1 MPDSVSQSPLLYSGS
16 DWDFRI
22 LQRSY
27 DAIERIACEEL
38 GLEVYPNRIEVI
50 TSEQM
55 LDVYTAHGMPLTYRH
70 WSYGKRF
77 LQHES
82 SYRRG
87 YSSLAYE
94 VVINSNPCISYLM
107 EENSATMQ
115 ALVIA
120 HAAFGHNHFFR
131 NNHLFRQWTEA
142 SAILDYLEFA
152 RTYVAS
158 CEDRYGVTAVERVID
173 AAHALS
179 RHGVHRHGGA
189 RPLNLKTDGKRER
202 ERREYDE
209 RVFDDLWRTVPG
221 KPAATEADPIG
232 ERRRKLGLPEENLLY
247 FIEKISPRLQSWER
261 EIIRIVRLIAQ
272 YFYPQPQ
279 AKLMNEGCATW
290 VHQRIM
296 TRLHETGQIDDAAF
310 LEVIHSTSNVI
321 MQPGFDH
328 PAGGPGFNPYALG
341 YAMMTDIARICTEP
355 TAEDREWFPDIAA
368 NGDPVGTLRYAWANF
383 RDESFV
389 LQYLSPAV
397 MRQFRMFR
405 LLDDTQESY
414 LLVDA
419 IHDEAGYRAIRRSLA
434 RSYDPAESD
443 ADVQV
448 VGRGSRR
455 RPPADAAASHPPR
468 PASGAARRGG
478 DPALRRRALGLRS
491 PPAGSRRRYGRGC
504 LPPTAPIRRLRQARR
519 FSRSVR
525 PAYSFR
531 KSPRRCNSGTT
542 LRQNCSNM
550 PGNIVGETTK
560 PSHTPCSKI
569 SCSRSATVIAVP
581 TSSVPAPRLHGRLL
595 QREPFRPHRLI
606 QQILRALHSLRAL

>member
-1 MPDSVSQSPLLYSGS
+1 MTDLLYSGT
-16 DWDFRI
+16 DWDYRI

-38 GLEVYPNRIEVI
+38 GLELYPNRIEVI

-77 LQHES
+77 LQHEN
-82 SYRRG
+82 SYRQG

-152 RTYVAS
+152 RKYVAE
-158 CEDRYGVTAVERVID
+158 CEDRFGVAAVERVLD

-189 RPLNLKTDGKRER
+189 RPLNLRADQRREK
-202 ERREYDE
+202 ERRDYDE
-209 RVFDDLWRTVPG
+209 RMFDDLWRTLPG
-221 KPAATEADPIG
+221 QRVVTDVDQTA

-247 FIEKISPRLQSWER
+247 FIEKVSPKLATWER

-279 AKLMNEGCATW
+279 AKVMNEGCATW

-310 LEVIHSTSNVI
+310 LEVLHSTSNVI

-341 YAMMTDIARICTEP
+341 YAIMSDIERMCVEP
-355 TAEDREWFPDIAA
+355 TEEDRTWFPDIAG
-368 NGDPVGTLRYAWANF
+368 NGDPLGTLRYAWANF
-383 RDESFV
+383 RDESFI
-389 LQYLSPAV
+389 LQFLSPRV
-397 MRQFRMFR
+397 IRQFRMFR
-405 LLDDTQESY
+405 LLDDTSEPT

-419 IHDEAGYRAIRRSLA
+419 IHDEGGYRAIRRSLA
-434 RSYDPAESD
+434 ESYDPGEGD
-443 ADVQV
+443 ADVQIV
-448 VGRGSRR
+448 DVDLAGDRKLVMQHRTRPGQLLASRDADATLR
-455 RPPADAAASHPPR
+455 YVANLWGYEVRLEEIDADTESVLATHTAKPPAA
-468 PASGAARRGG
+468 
-478 DPALRRRALGLRS
+478 
-491 PPAGSRRRYGRGC
+491 
-504 LPPTAPIRRLRQARR
+504 
-519 FSRSVR
+519 
-525 PAYSFR
+525 
-531 KSPRRCNSGTT
+531 
-542 LRQNCSNM
+542 
-550 PGNIVGETTK
+550 
-560 PSHTPCSKI
+560 
-569 SCSRSATVIAVP
+569 
-581 TSSVPAPRLHGRLL
+581 
-595 QREPFRPHRLI
+595 
-606 QQILRALHSLRAL
+606 

>member
-1 MPDSVSQSPLLYSGS
+1 MTHDLLYTGT
-16 DWDFRI
+16 DWDYRT

-77 LQHES
+77 LQHEN
-82 SYRRG
+82 SYRQG

-152 RTYVAS
+152 RKYVGE
-158 CEDRYGVTAVERVID
+158 CEDRFGVAAVERVLD

-189 RPLNLKTDGKRER
+189 RPLNLRADQKRET
-202 ERREYDE
+202 ERRDYDE
-209 RVFDDLWRTVPG
+209 RMFDDLWRTLPG
-221 KPAATEADPIG
+221 QRVLTETDQTA

-247 FIEKISPRLQSWER
+247 FIEKVSPKLATWER

-279 AKLMNEGCATW
+279 AKVMNEGCATW
-290 VHQRIM
+290 THQRIM

-310 LEVIHSTSNVI
+310 LEVLHSTSNVI

-341 YAMMTDIARICTEP
+341 YAIMTDIERMCTEP
-355 TAEDREWFPDIAA
+355 TDEDRTWFPDIAG
-368 NGDPVGTLRYAWANF
+368 NGDPLGTLRYAWANF
-383 RDESFV
+383 RDESFI
-389 LQYLSPAV
+389 LQFLSPRV
-397 MRQFRMFR
+397 IRQFRMFR
-405 LLDDTQESY
+405 LLDDTSEPT

-434 RSYDPAESD
+434 ESYDPGEAD
-443 ADVQV
+443 ADVQIV
-448 VGRGSRR
+448 DVDLAGDRKLVMQHRTRPGALLASRDADATLR
-455 RPPADAAASHPPR
+455 YVASLWGYEVRLEEIDAETESVLATHTSKPPA
-468 PASGAARRGG
+468 
-478 DPALRRRALGLRS
+478 
-491 PPAGSRRRYGRGC
+491 
-504 LPPTAPIRRLRQARR
+504 T
-519 FSRSVR
+519 
-525 PAYSFR
+525 
-531 KSPRRCNSGTT
+531 
-542 LRQNCSNM
+542 
-550 PGNIVGETTK
+550 
-560 PSHTPCSKI
+560 
-569 SCSRSATVIAVP
+569 
-581 TSSVPAPRLHGRLL
+581 
-595 QREPFRPHRLI
+595 
-606 QQILRALHSLRAL
+606 

>member
-1 MPDSVSQSPLLYSGS
+1 MSNSGLLYSGT
-16 DWDFRI
+16 DWDYRT

-77 LQHES
+77 LQHEN
-82 SYRRG
+82 SYRQG

-152 RTYVAS
+152 RKYVGE
-158 CEDRYGVTAVERVID
+158 CEDRYGVAAVERVLD

-189 RPLNLKTDGKRER
+189 RPLNLRADQKREK
-202 ERREYDE
+202 ERRDYDE
-209 RVFDDLWRTVPG
+209 RMFDDLWRTLPG
-221 KPAATEADPIG
+221 QRVVADVDQTAD
-232 ERRRKLGLPEENLLY
+232 RRRKLGLPEENLLY
-247 FIEKISPRLQSWER
+247 FIEKVSPKLATWER
-261 EIIRIVRLIAQ
+261 EIIRVVRLIAQ

-279 AKLMNEGCATW
+279 AKVMNEGCATW

-296 TRLHETGQIDDAAF
+296 TRLHETGQIDDAAY
-310 LEVIHSTSNVI
+310 LEVLHSTSNVI

-341 YAMMTDIARICTEP
+341 YAIMSDIERMCTEP
-355 TAEDREWFPDIAA
+355 TDEDRTWFPDIAG
-368 NGDPVGTLRYAWANF
+368 NGDPLGTLRYAWANF
-383 RDESFV
+383 RDESFI
-389 LQYLSPAV
+389 LQFLSPRV
-397 MRQFRMFR
+397 IRQFRMFR
-405 LLDDTQESY
+405 LLDDTSEPT

-434 RSYDPAESD
+434 ESYDPGESD
-443 ADVQV
+443 ADVQILDV
-448 VGRGSRR
+448 DLAGDRKLILQHRTRPGQLLASRDADATLR
-455 RPPADAAASHPPR
+455 YVASLWGYEARLEEIDADTESVLATHTAKPPAP
-468 PASGAARRGG
+468 
-478 DPALRRRALGLRS
+478 
-491 PPAGSRRRYGRGC
+491 
-504 LPPTAPIRRLRQARR
+504 
-519 FSRSVR
+519 
-525 PAYSFR
+525 
-531 KSPRRCNSGTT
+531 
-542 LRQNCSNM
+542 
-550 PGNIVGETTK
+550 
-560 PSHTPCSKI
+560 
-569 SCSRSATVIAVP
+569 
-581 TSSVPAPRLHGRLL
+581 
-595 QREPFRPHRLI
+595 
-606 QQILRALHSLRAL
+606 

>member
-1 MPDSVSQSPLLYSGS
+1 MTDKLLYTGT
-16 DWDFRI
+16 DWDYRT

-38 GLEVYPNRIEVI
+38 GLELYPNRIEVI

-77 LQHES
+77 LQHEN
-82 SYRRG
+82 SYRQG

-152 RTYVAS
+152 RKYVAE
-158 CEDRYGVTAVERVID
+158 CEDRFGVAAVERVLD

-189 RPLNLKTDGKRER
+189 RPLNLRADQKREK
-202 ERREYDE
+202 ERRDYDE
-209 RVFDDLWRTVPG
+209 RMFDDLWRTVPG
-221 KPAATEADPIG
+221 QRTVTDIDQTA

-247 FIEKISPRLQSWER
+247 FIEKVSPKLATWER

-279 AKLMNEGCATW
+279 AKVMNEGCATW

-296 TRLHETGQIDDAAF
+296 SRLHETGQIDDAAF
-310 LEVIHSTSNVI
+310 LEVLHSTSNVI

-341 YAMMTDIARICTEP
+341 YAIMSDIERMCVEP
-355 TAEDREWFPDIAA
+355 TEEDRTWFPDIAG
-368 NGDPVGTLRYAWANF
+368 NGDPLGTLRYAWANF
-383 RDESFV
+383 RDESFI
-389 LQYLSPAV
+389 LQFLSPRV
-397 MRQFRMFR
+397 IRRFRMFR
-405 LLDDTQESY
+405 LLDDTSEST

-419 IHDEAGYRAIRRSLA
+419 IHDEPGYRAIRRSLA
-434 RSYDPAESD
+434 ESYDPGAAD
-443 ADVQV
+443 ADVQIV
-448 VGRGSRR
+448 DVDLAGDRKLIMQHRTRPGQLLASRDADATLR
-455 RPPADAAASHPPR
+455 YVASLWGYEVRLEEIDAETESVLATHTAKPPAP
-468 PASGAARRGG
+468 
-478 DPALRRRALGLRS
+478 
-491 PPAGSRRRYGRGC
+491 
-504 LPPTAPIRRLRQARR
+504 
-519 FSRSVR
+519 
-525 PAYSFR
+525 
-531 KSPRRCNSGTT
+531 
-542 LRQNCSNM
+542 
-550 PGNIVGETTK
+550 
-560 PSHTPCSKI
+560 
-569 SCSRSATVIAVP
+569 
-581 TSSVPAPRLHGRLL
+581 
-595 QREPFRPHRLI
+595 
-606 QQILRALHSLRAL
+606 

>member
-1 MPDSVSQSPLLYSGS
+1 MDADLLYSGA

-27 DAIERIACEEL
+27 DAIERIACDEL

-50 TSEQM
+50 TAEQM

-77 LQHES
+77 LQHEAG
-82 SYRRG
+82 YRRG

-152 RTYVAS
+152 RAYIAG
-158 CEDRYGVTAVERVID
+158 CEDRHGVIAVERVLD

-189 RPLNLKTDGKRER
+189 HGLNLKTDQKRER

-209 RVFDDLWRTVPG
+209 RMFDDLWRTVPG
-221 KPAATEADPIG
+221 SRRAVENDTVA
-232 ERRRKLGLPEENLLY
+232 ERRRRLGLPEENLLY
-247 FIEKISPRLQSWER
+247 FIEKISPRLQPWER
-261 EIIRIVRLIAQ
+261 EVIRIVRLIAQ

-279 AKLMNEGCATW
+279 VKLMNEGCATW

-310 LEVIHSTSNVI
+310 LEVLHSTSNVTL
-321 MQPGFDH
+321 QPGFDQ
-328 PAGGPGFNPYALG
+328 PGGGGGFNPYALG
-341 YAMMTDIARICTEP
+341 YAMMTDIARICTQP
-355 TAEDREWFPDIAA
+355 TGEDRAWFPDTAG
-368 NGDPVGTLRYAWANF
+368 NGDPLGTLRHAWANF

-389 LQYLSPAV
+389 LQFLSPAV

-405 LLDDTQESY
+405 LLDDTSDTS

-419 IHDEAGYRAIRRSLA
+419 IHDDAGYRAIRHSLA
-434 RSYDPAESD
+434 RNYDPAEAD

-448 VGRGSRR
+448 VDVDLAGDRR
-455 RPPADAAASHPPR
+455 LMLQHRTRPGQLLAQRDAEATLRYVAGLWGYEVKLQEIDADTNAVLATHTA
-468 PASGAARRGG
+468 
-478 DPALRRRALGLRS
+478 S
-491 PPAGSRRRYGRGC
+491 PPA
-504 LPPTAPIRRLRQARR
+504 A
-519 FSRSVR
+519 
-525 PAYSFR
+525 
-531 KSPRRCNSGTT
+531 
-542 LRQNCSNM
+542 
-550 PGNIVGETTK
+550 
-560 PSHTPCSKI
+560 
-569 SCSRSATVIAVP
+569 
-581 TSSVPAPRLHGRLL
+581 
-595 QREPFRPHRLI
+595 
-606 QQILRALHSLRAL
+606 

>member
-1 MPDSVSQSPLLYSGS
+1 MSTLIQPSLLYSGT
-16 DWDFRI
+16 DWDFRT

-27 DAIERIACEEL
+27 DAIERIALEEL

-82 SYRRG
+82 SYRQG
-87 YSSLAYE
+87 LSSLAYE

-107 EENSATMQ
+107 EENTATMQ

-131 NNHLFRQWTEA
+131 NNHLFRQWTDA

-152 RTYVAS
+152 RSYISS
-158 CEDRYGVTAVERVID
+158 CEDRYGIAAVERVLD

-179 RHGVHRHGGA
+179 ANGVHRHDGA
-189 RPLNLKTDGKRER
+189 RPLNLRTDQKRER

-209 RVFDDLWRTVPG
+209 LMFNDLWRTVPSTKASAG
-221 KPAATEADPIG
+221 PDQTA
-232 ERRRKLGLPEENLLY
+232 ERRRRLGLPEENLLY
-247 FIEKISPRLQSWER
+247 FIEKVSPRLQPWER
-261 EIIRIVRLIAQ
+261 EVIRIVRLIAQ

-279 AKLMNEGCATW
+279 VKLMNEGCATW

-321 MQPGFDH
+321 TQPGFDH
-328 PAGGPGFNPYALG
+328 PAAAGGFNPYALG
-341 YAMMTDIARICTEP
+341 YAMMTDIERICLDPTE
-355 TAEDREWFPDIAA
+355 EDRAWFPDIAG
-368 NGDPVGTLRYAWANF
+368 NGDPLGTLRYAWANF

-397 MRQFRMFR
+397 MRRFRMFR
-405 LLDDTQESY
+405 LLDDTAAPT

-419 IHDEAGYRAIRRSLA
+419 IHDDAGYREIRRSLA

-443 ADVQV
+443 PDIQV
-448 VGRGSRR
+448 VDVDL
-455 RPPADAAASHPPR
+455 A
-468 PASGAARRGG
+468 G
-478 DPALRRRALGLRS
+478 D
-491 PPAGSRRRYGRGC
+491 
-504 LPPTAPIRRLRQARR
+504 RRLMLQHRT
-519 FSRSVR
+519 R
-525 PAYSFR
+525 P
-531 KSPRRCNSGTT
+531 
-542 LRQNCSNM
+542 
-550 PGNIVGETTK
+550 
-560 PSHTPCSKI
+560 
-569 SCSRSATVIAVP
+569 
-581 TSSVPAPRLHGRLL
+581 GRLL
-595 QREPFRPHRLI
+595 AERDAQATLAHAAALWGYEVRLEEI
-606 QQILRALHSLRAL
+606 DAATEAVLATHTARAPASR

>member
-1 MPDSVSQSPLLYSGS
+1 MSSNALLYAGT
-16 DWDFRI
+16 DWDFST

-27 DAIERIACEEL
+27 DAIERIGCEEL

-50 TSEQM
+50 TAEQM

-82 SYRRG
+82 SYKRG

-107 EENSATMQ
+107 EENTATMQ

-152 RTYVAS
+152 RAYVSS
-158 CEDRYGVTAVERVID
+158 CEDRYGVAAVERIID
-173 AAHALS
+173 AAHTLS
-179 RHGVHRHGGA
+179 RHGVNRHGGA
-189 RPLNLKTDGKRER
+189 RPLNLKTDQKRER

-209 RVFDDLWRTVPG
+209 RVFNDLWRTVPG
-221 KPAATEADPIG
+221 GRVASDADPVS
-232 ERRRKLGLPEENLLY
+232 ERRRMLGLPEENLLY

-261 EIIRIVRLIAQ
+261 EILRIVRLIAQ

-279 AKLMNEGCATW
+279 AKVMNEGCATW

-310 LEVIHSTSNVI
+310 LEVLHSTTNVI

-328 PAGGPGFNPYALG
+328 PASSGDFNPYALG
-341 YAMMTDIARICTEP
+341 YAMMTDIERMCLHP
-355 TAEDREWFPDIAA
+355 TKEDRAWFPDIAG
-368 NGDPVGTLRYAWANF
+368 NGDPLGTLRYAWANF

-389 LQYLSPAV
+389 LQFLSPAV
-397 MRQFRMFR
+397 MRQFKMFR
-405 LLDDTQESY
+405 LMDDTKETT

-419 IHDEAGYRAIRRSLA
+419 IHDDAGYRAIRRSLA
-434 RSYDPAESD
+434 QRYDPGEAD

-448 VGRGSRR
+448 VDVDLAGDRKLMLQHRTKPGQLL
-455 RPPADAAASHPPR
+455 AAKDAEA
-468 PASGAARRGG
+468 
-478 DPALRRRALGLRS
+478 
-491 PPAGSRRRYGRGC
+491 
-504 LPPTAPIRRLRQARR
+504 
-519 FSRSVR
+519 
-525 PAYSFR
+525 
-531 KSPRRCNSGTT
+531 T
-542 LRQNCSNM
+542 LRQVAALWGYEVRLEEIDAATES
-550 PGNIVGETTK
+550 VLAT
-560 PSHTPCSKI
+560 H
-569 SCSRSATVIAVP
+569 SASPPKA
-581 TSSVPAPRLHGRLL
+581 
-595 QREPFRPHRLI
+595 
-606 QQILRALHSLRAL
+606 

>member
-1 MPDSVSQSPLLYSGS
+1 MTDLLYTGT
-16 DWDFRI
+16 DWDFRT

-77 LQHES
+77 LQHEN
-82 SYRRG
+82 SYRQG

-152 RTYVAS
+152 RKYVGE
-158 CEDRYGVTAVERVID
+158 CEDRFGVAAVERVLD

-189 RPLNLKTDGKRER
+189 RPLNLRADQKREK
-202 ERREYDE
+202 ERRDYDE
-209 RVFDDLWRTVPG
+209 RMFDDLWRTLPG
-221 KPAATEADPIG
+221 QRAVADVDQTA

-247 FIEKISPRLQSWER
+247 FIEKVSPKLATWER

-279 AKLMNEGCATW
+279 AKVMNEGCATW
-290 VHQRIM
+290 THQRIM

-310 LEVIHSTSNVI
+310 LEVLHSTSNVI

-341 YAMMTDIARICTEP
+341 YAIMSDIERVCTEP
-355 TAEDREWFPDIAA
+355 TEEDRTWFPDIAG
-368 NGDPVGTLRYAWANF
+368 NGDPLGTLRYAWANF
-383 RDESFV
+383 RDESFI
-389 LQYLSPAV
+389 LQFLSPRV
-397 MRQFRMFR
+397 IRQFRMFR
-405 LLDDTQESY
+405 LLDDTAEPT

-434 RSYDPAESD
+434 ESYDPGEGD
-443 ADVQV
+443 ADVQIV
-448 VGRGSRR
+448 DVDLAGDRKLIMQHRTRPGQLLASRDADATLR
-455 RPPADAAASHPPR
+455 YVASLWGYEVRLEEIDADTESVLATHTAKPPAA
-468 PASGAARRGG
+468 
-478 DPALRRRALGLRS
+478 
-491 PPAGSRRRYGRGC
+491 
-504 LPPTAPIRRLRQARR
+504 
-519 FSRSVR
+519 
-525 PAYSFR
+525 
-531 KSPRRCNSGTT
+531 
-542 LRQNCSNM
+542 
-550 PGNIVGETTK
+550 
-560 PSHTPCSKI
+560 
-569 SCSRSATVIAVP
+569 
-581 TSSVPAPRLHGRLL
+581 
-595 QREPFRPHRLI
+595 
-606 QQILRALHSLRAL
+606 